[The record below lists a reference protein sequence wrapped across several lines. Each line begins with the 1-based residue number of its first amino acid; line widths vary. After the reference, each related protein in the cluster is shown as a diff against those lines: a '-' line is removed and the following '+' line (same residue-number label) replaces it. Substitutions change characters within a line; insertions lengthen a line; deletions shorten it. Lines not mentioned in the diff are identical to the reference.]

1 MRHLPFWP
9 AHQTSLSGGTVTLLL
24 IIGLSACAPGG
35 TAAQATAFPG
45 HHIAPQ
51 GPVCDGALVP
61 SDPVSPGTLYAFHFV
76 GGDPTGVSQG
86 QLTLSAL
93 DTRTGAQRWQE
104 PVLGQPT
111 LVGGILYTAGGSAGD
126 STGMQALDANTGK
139 TLWTHAGL
147 AGAGGSSSFPPV
159 LANGIAYIG
168 TSQNG
173 PGQSGVYALRAS
185 DGTLL
190 WSYPAT
196 NTNFSPFTVDDG
208 MIYVTAWTSAN
219 AAEPVVTILALRAG
233 AGTLLWQYS
242 FHDGIPTG
250 PAQVAN
256 GMIYFSMTQN
266 TNPQGGVVGALRG
279 SDGSLA
285 WSQPVTGRP
294 HIFAL
299 TGQTVYV
306 AFGPDPMN
314 AGVEAFGAIDGTIL
328 WKNPQ
333 QIFPFPV
340 LADGVIYGNG
350 PRPGQTIALDAS
362 SGKALWQASGAF
374 PSSTSEPVEE
384 NGAVYTIGNGINALR
399 ASDGKLLWT
408 HPATCQFPSQH
419 PLLAIGN
426 TVYYAY
432 HYVQA
437 IGKEAYHVYALRA
450 ADGKA
455 LW

>member
-1 MRHLPFWP
+1 MLHWLSHR
-9 AHQTSLSGGTVTLLL
+9 TNISGGTITLLL

-35 TAAQATAFPG
+35 TAAQARPTA
-45 HHIAPQ
+45 APQ
-51 GPVCDGALVP
+51 GPHAAPQGPLCDGALVP
-61 SDPVSPGTLYAFHFV
+61 SDPASPGMLYAFHFV
-76 GGDPTGVSQG
+76 GGDPTGVQQG
-86 QLTLSAL
+86 QPMLSAL
-93 DTRTGAQRWQE
+93 DARTGAQRWQE

-111 LVGGILYTAGGSAGD
+111 LVSSVLYTAGGSAGD
-126 STGMQALDANTGK
+126 STGMQALDADTGK

-147 AGAGGSSSFPPV
+147 AGAGGPSSFPPV
-159 LANGIAYIG
+159 LANGIASIG

-219 AAEPVVTILALRAG
+219 AAEPVVTILALRADD
-233 AGTLLWQYS
+233 GTLLWQYS

-266 TNPQGGVVGALRG
+266 DNPQGGVIGALRG
-279 SDGSLA
+279 SDGSVA
-285 WSQPVTGRP
+285 WSQPVDGRP

-299 TGQTVYV
+299 TGQIVYV

-314 AGVEAFGAIDGTIL
+314 AGVEAFGATDGTVL

-333 QIFPFPV
+333 QVFPFPV
-340 LADGVIYGNG
+340 LADGVIYANG
-350 PRPGQTIALDAS
+350 PSGLMAFDAS
-362 SGKALWQASGAF
+362 SGTALWQASGAF

-384 NGAVYTIGNGINALR
+384 NGIVYTIGNGINALR
-399 ASDGKLLWT
+399 ASDGKPLWT

-419 PLLAIGN
+419 PLLVIGN

-437 IGKEAYHVYALRA
+437 IGKETYHVYALRA